1 MNNSIFII
9 RYYLLYQKEN
19 EGDSEVAKDIE
30 FNIYEAFH
38 KKYIEEK
45 TLEGKEQCV
54 TDFHS
59 LYPYSTLDITKNF
72 IQNYILDIESI
83 EELCEE
89 KLQILKSIC
98 DRIEKNKNSFK

>member
-1 MNNSIFII
+1 MNYSIFIN

-30 FNIYEAFH
+30 FNVYEAFH
-38 KKYIEEK
+38 KKYIEER
-45 TLEGKEQCV
+45 TLEGKERCIV
-54 TDFHS
+54 DFHS
-59 LYPYSTLDITKNF
+59 LYPDSTLDITKNY

-98 DRIEKNKNSFK
+98 NKIEENKNN

>member
-1 MNNSIFII
+1 MNYSIFII
-9 RYYLLYQKEN
+9 RYYLHYQKEN

-30 FNIYEAFH
+30 FNVYEAFH
-38 KKYIEEK
+38 KKYIEET
-45 TLEGKEQCV
+45 TLEGKERCV
-54 TDFHS
+54 VDFHS
-59 LYPYSTLDITKNF
+59 LYPDATLDITKNY

-98 DRIEKNKNSFK
+98 NKIKENKNN